1 MRRYCKRSV
10 MQQSQQQID
19 AIICRISI
27 LLHFLKKTWLF
38 AVVVS
43 ASLVLQIIYKKVTF
57 IKASLIGS
65 SIKLGLAHEY

>member
-27 LLHFLKKTWLF
+27 LLHFLKKPWIF

-43 ASLVLQIIYKKVTF
+43 ASLVLQIIYKKGTF
-57 IKASLIGS
+57 TKTSLIGS